1 MSLRGG
7 AFPPKQSPRMKQET
21 ASQQA
26 LAATYEIRGKMDLGL
41 KNKRALVTSSSRGL
55 GYAAA
60 LLLAKEGCRVAVN
73 SREEANAKRA
83 AEIVNRETGANAQV
97 IGLAGDV
104 SLPDV
109 PEKLIQQT
117 VAAFGGLDILITNAG
132 GPKSGSIDSLDDTA
146 WQKGI
151 DLCLMS
157 HVRLIKAALPYLRKS
172 DSASVLTVTSY
183 SVKQPIPNL
192 LISNSVRAA
201 TAGLTKSL
209 ALELGREGIRLN
221 SILPGWTETERVEEL
236 MKARGEKNQTSPS
249 DEKRMQV
256 ESTALGRMG
265 RPEEFANAAVFL
277 VSPAASYITGV
288 LLNVDGGIIQGTF

>member
-1 MSLRGG
+1 M
-7 AFPPKQSPRMKQET
+7 E
-21 ASQQA
+21 
-26 LAATYEIRGKMDLGL
+26 LGL
-41 KNKRALVTSSSRGL
+41 KNKRAFVASSSRGL
-55 GYAAA
+55 GHAAA
-60 LLLAKEGCRVAVN
+60 LLLAQEGCCVAINGRDESNIKRVAGKL
-73 SREEANAKRA
+73 ST
-83 AEIVNRETGANAQV
+83 ETGAQV
-97 IGLAGDV
+97 EGFAGDV

-109 PEKLIQQT
+109 PEKLIQKT
-117 VAAFGGLDILITNAG
+117 VDAFGGLDILITNAG
-132 GPKSGSIDSLDDTA
+132 GPKSGSIDSLDDAA

-157 HVRLIKAALPYLRKS
+157 HVRLIKAALPHLRKS
-172 DSASVLTVTSY
+172 DSARVLTVTSY

-209 ALELGREGIRLN
+209 ALELGKEGIRLN

-236 MKARGEKNQTSPS
+236 MQARGEKNQTSPS
-249 DEKRMQV
+249 EEKRKQV
-256 ESTALGRMG
+256 ESTALGRMAN
-265 RPEEFANAAVFL
+265 PEEFANAAVFL